1 MRPSIAHL
9 PSPEQCRLPQRT
21 GPLTQLV
28 AALCLCDPGADVLSP
43 LFALLGTVM
52 SITVSQ
58 AMLSCL
64 VFFFFLRLGFQIS
77 VSCLE
82 LLWLLEENILNWV
95 KRPKQ
100 KKNVESRSESI
111 IVYSSV
117 SSCG

>member
-9 PSPEQCRLPQRT
+9 PSPEQCRLPERT

-64 VFFFFLRLGFQIS
+64 VFFFFFKTWVSDFCFMLR
-77 VSCLE
+77 
-82 LLWLLEENILNWV
+82 
-95 KRPKQ
+95 
-100 KKNVESRSESI
+100 I
-111 IVYSSV
+111 IVAFGRKYFKLGEKAKTKKK
-117 SSCG
+117 CRIKK